1 VNLSAAD
8 AIVQHGEHQLRP
20 AVHRAAIDAYNH
32 SPVPGLLQSVEALHK
47 TLLAAD
53 PATLRRSVGWFG
65 RLIGRD
71 ITLQAEAAALR
82 RQLGVHARTADQQI
96 ADLRA
101 YRDSLSQHLGALQS
115 AATDLDAAADALGP
129 ITADQTEQGLAISQ
143 RQHHLRTV
151 AQAYRLT
158 AAHLQMTLLN
168 QDQLLGHLALL
179 LPRVQLLLEQD
190 RMLRDSEHRQTALS
204 AAHTATEAMR
214 TLLHEPIPDLAAGEP
229 ASHRPAFHRSTP

>member
-1 VNLSAAD
+1 MNLAAD
-8 AIVQHGEHQLRP
+8 SAISRHGEHQLRP
-20 AVHRAAIDAYNH
+20 ALHRAAIDAYNR
-32 SPVPGLLQSVEALHK
+32 SPVPALLQAVEALHK

-53 PATLRRSVGWFG
+53 PAALRHSVGWFG

-71 ITLQAEAAALR
+71 ITLQAEGASLR
-82 RQLGVHARTADQQI
+82 RQLGVHSRAAGERI
-96 ADLRA
+96 ADLHA
-101 YRDSLSQHLGALQS
+101 YRDSLSQHMGALQS
-115 AATDLDAAADALGP
+115 AAADLDAAADALGP
-129 ITADQTEQGLAISQ
+129 IVADQPEQGLAIGQ

-190 RMLRDSEHRQTALS
+190 HMLRDSENRQTALS
-204 AAHTATEAMR
+204 AADTATEAMR
-214 TLLHEPIPDLAAGEP
+214 SLLHEPIPDLAPGES
-229 ASHRPAFHRSTP
+229 AAHRSSP

>member
-1 VNLSAAD
+1 MNLSAAD
-8 AIVQHGEHQLRP
+8 AIAQHGEHQLRP

-53 PATLRRSVGWFG
+53 PEALRRSVGWFG

-71 ITLQAEAAALR
+71 ITLQAGAAALR

-101 YRDSLSQHLGALQS
+101 YRHSLSQHLGALQS
-115 AATDLDAAADALGP
+115 AAADLDAAADALGP

-190 RMLRDSEHRQTALS
+190 QMLRDSEQHRQTALS

-214 TLLHEPIPDLAAGEP
+214 TLLHKPIPDLAAGKP
-229 ASHRPAFHRSTP
+229 ASHRSSP